1 MAKDNATRWLHN
13 CEAKPHSYFSNTF
26 SERMN
31 DGAVGL
37 SKADSFLYGLT
48 MSPMRQQNYSGHP
61 MSSLS
66 ANLNPQKGSNQSKA
80 VLSAII
86 AKQEELK
93 QR

>member
-1 MAKDNATRWLHN
+1 
-13 CEAKPHSYFSNTF
+13 
-26 SERMN
+26 MN

-37 SKADSFLYGLT
+37 SKQDTYLYGLT
-48 MSPMRQQNYSGHP
+48 MSPMRGGGPNYSGHP

-80 VLSAII
+80 VLNAIM

-93 QR
+93 QRQAMIENEILQYK

>member
-1 MAKDNATRWLHN
+1 
-13 CEAKPHSYFSNTF
+13 
-26 SERMN
+26 
-31 DGAVGL
+31 
-37 SKADSFLYGLT
+37 
-48 MSPMRQQNYSGHP
+48 MRQQNYSGHP

-66 ANLNPQKGSNQSKA
+66 AALNPQKGSNQSKA